1 MIASHLGNRI
11 QQGVNPRA
19 LCLGVGGGALL
30 TFLNTQLGF
39 EVVGIDA
46 DDCVL
51 MAAKQY
57 FGLNTENSIKVIVED
72 AIDVIENFAT
82 KRDTYV
88 SDLQANLDDKF
99 DVGMVDF

>member
-1 MIASHLGNRI
+1 M
-11 QQGVNPRA
+11 
-19 LCLGVGGGALL
+19 CLGVGGGALL

-99 DVGMVDF
+99 DFVMVDF